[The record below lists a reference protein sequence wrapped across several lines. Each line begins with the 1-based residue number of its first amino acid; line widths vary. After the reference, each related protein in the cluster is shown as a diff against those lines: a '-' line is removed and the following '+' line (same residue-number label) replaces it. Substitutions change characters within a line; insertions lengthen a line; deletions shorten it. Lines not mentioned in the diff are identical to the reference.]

1 MVVNIFYPIF
11 TLKITILACL
21 IHTHTHTQKWG
32 SCPTLGHLPVPL
44 VGLQLPLYPKLQK
57 KNNVPILFLDYIL
70 TFLNSVFSV
79 SLTTILN
86 DSVLLLNFP
95 LSDTDRTASGFSK
108 YLNLP
113 PGRSHCS
120 S

>member
-21 IHTHTHTQKWG
+21 IHTHTHTKKMG
-32 SCPTLGHLPVPL
+32 VLPHTRASPCTPG
-44 VGLQLPLYPKLQK
+44 GLTAPPIPQTAK